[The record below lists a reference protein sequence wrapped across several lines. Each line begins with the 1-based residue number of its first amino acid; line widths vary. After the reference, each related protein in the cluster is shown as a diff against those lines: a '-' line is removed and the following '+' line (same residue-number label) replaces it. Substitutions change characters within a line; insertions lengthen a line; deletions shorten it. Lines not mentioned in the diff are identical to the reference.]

1 MEIINLICM
10 LILGEVV
17 QEEQVVMEVE
27 AVQEAVEPHL
37 LELIQPLLVVQMEV
51 APEEVKL
58 PPTEV

>member
-1 MEIINLICM
+1 M

-37 LELIQPLLVVQMEV
+37 LELIQPLLVVQMVV